1 MSERTVTYW
10 PVELPGRFRRQ
21 RHDRRRT
28 TPKPPP
34 EPLVHYFTPR
44 ELVVLERRVQ
54 AARRRARAPRR
65 HSRDGSVRCPLCAPL
80 RCSKAPD

>member
-1 MSERTVTYW
+1 MKEGAVLYG
-10 PVELPGRFRRQ
+10 VVMPGHKRRR

-28 TPKPPP
+28 APKPA

-44 ELVVLERRVQ
+44 ELAVLERRVQ
-54 AARRRARAPRR
+54 AARRRARAPQR

-80 RCSKAPD
+80 RCAKAPD